1 MHHLRRFTKDFK
13 LCGTM
18 EIPGSKRI
26 AILLIARDGEAWEL
40 AVSKDD
46 IPEPSEVVTVTYREV
61 RPCILAVL
69 PEFPSDFEILQRVDQ
84 APQKLVDALFG
95 KEIQMTLEDK
105 LQNALAQEDYK
116 TAAALRDKIKK
127 KQEK

>member
-1 MHHLRRFTKDFK
+1 
-13 LCGTM
+13 M

-40 AVSKDD
+40 AVPKNELPD
-46 IPEPSEVVTVTYREV
+46 PSEVVTAIYKEIA
-61 RPCILAVL
+61 PCILAVL

-105 LQNALAQEDYK
+105 LQDALAQEDYK
-116 TAAALRDKIKK
+116 AAAVLRDKIKK
-127 KQEK
+127 KVKK